1 MSMKRG
7 LTIVALAV
15 VTMCAPATWNMH
27 AGDAKGPKGKAGKS
41 TVLSVQ
47 GTFKVNKERKTVAVT
62 TKKGIITFE
71 VADFNGLEPLDGK
84 TVTVIYEE
92 VNGKK
97 VLKEVK
103 DPNSNGKA
111 NEGKAEKEGFRIKV
125 PIPPAEAGGKDAPN
139 QNGDK
144 EVDVDA
150 AIDKVL

>member
-7 LTIVALAV
+7 LTIAALAAV
-15 VTMCAPATWNMH
+15 SMCVPATWDAH
-27 AGDAKGPKGKAGKS
+27 AGDPKNGKGKAVK
-41 TVLSVQ
+41 TPVLTAQ

-62 TKKGIITFE
+62 TKKGIVTFE
-71 VADFNGLEPLDGK
+71 VADFTGLEPLDGK

-97 VLKEVK
+97 MLKEVK
-103 DPNSNGKA
+103 DPNSTGKV
-111 NEGKAEKEGFRIKV
+111 NEAKAEKEGFRIKI
-125 PIPPAEAGGKDAPN
+125 PIPAAEAGGKDAPN